1 MENTRVSRVEPLN
14 HSIYTLYFVISMPDF
29 QTFLCK
35 AGGDRE
41 LRRAEG
47 NMCSSAAADGD
58 KNTYD
63 DLGVDGVVFYASSQS
78 GDI

>member
-1 MENTRVSRVEPLN
+1 
-14 HSIYTLYFVISMPDF
+14 MPDF